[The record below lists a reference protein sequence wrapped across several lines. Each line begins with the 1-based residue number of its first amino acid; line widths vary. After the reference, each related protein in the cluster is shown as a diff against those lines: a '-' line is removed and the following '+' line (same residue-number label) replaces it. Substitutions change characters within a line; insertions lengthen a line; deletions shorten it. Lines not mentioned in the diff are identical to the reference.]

1 MASFAT
7 RAPRDPNLAPETL
20 RGWWEARAREA
31 GLSGR
36 LLEATL
42 DRVPRNV
49 GRVEQGGV
57 EQGGVEQRGVDNE
70 SPSAKGLEQAVEG
83 ILGEL
88 GRSVTRRDA
97 VRAWCLVLDNGAPVK
112 EVELA
117 ADRYLTTLEPVEGWA
132 GVRDGPGVGERRH
145 MVFERAIESEQLVER
160 RHMECLL
167 AARGM
172 SRADDRSRGRGHETG
187 LDLGY

>member
-1 MASFAT
+1 MAYFAT
-7 RAPRDPNLAPETL
+7 RAPRDPNLAPEVL
-20 RGWWEARAREA
+20 RGWWEERASEA

-49 GRVEQGGV
+49 GRVEEKGV
-57 EQGGVEQRGVDNE
+57 DHRGVDE
-70 SPSAKGLEQAVEG
+70 GPSAKGLEQAVER

-117 ADRYLTTLEPVEGWA
+117 AEQYLSSLEPVEGWA

-160 RHMECLL
+160 RHMERLL
-167 AARGM
+167 AACGM
-172 SRADDRSRGRGHETG
+172 SRSGDRNLGRGHEAG